1 MKPQRIIRPI
11 TAFSVASAKQRRPR
25 QEDKEHLSFLRGL
38 HCCLCGAPGPDAAH
52 IRAASPIHGK
62 QESGLQRKPDDKWVV
77 PLCRA
82 HHDEQHASGDELKF
96 WTARG
101 LDPFGL
107 ALSLY
112 AASGDDEVAEA
123 ILQSNRMHLK
133 ERT

>member
-25 QEDKEHLSFLRGL
+25 QEDKDHLSFLRGL

-52 IRAASPIHGK
+52 IRAASPVHGK
-62 QESGLQRKPDDKWVV
+62 QESGLQRKPGDKWVV

-82 HHDEQHASGDELKF
+82 HHDEQHQGNELLFWAKHGIDPFTLALALYGATGDE
-96 WTARG
+96 
-101 LDPFGL
+101 
-107 ALSLY
+107 
-112 AASGDDEVAEA
+112 EIAEA

-133 ERT
+133 

>member
-1 MKPQRIIRPI
+1 MRPQKIIRPI

-25 QEDKEHLSFLRGL
+25 QEDKDHLNFLRGL

-62 QESGLQRKPDDKWVV
+62 QESGLQRKADDKWTV

-82 HHDEQHASGDELKF
+82 HHDEQHAAGDELK
-96 WTARG
+96 WWASKG
-101 LDPFGL
+101 LDPFGI

-112 AASGDDEVAEA
+112 SASGDDEVCEA

>member
-25 QEDKEHLSFLRGL
+25 QEDKDHLNFLRGL

-62 QESGLQRKPDDKWVV
+62 QESGLQRKPGDKWVV

-82 HHDEQHASGDELKF
+82 HHDEQHQGNELLFWAKHGIDPFTLALALYGATGDE
-96 WTARG
+96 
-101 LDPFGL
+101 
-107 ALSLY
+107 
-112 AASGDDEVAEA
+112 EIAEA

-133 ERT
+133 